1 MACALCGLGLGCPR
15 PNELFFAA
23 TDMSPETSG
32 ELRCPDIDPRIPPVE
47 LCEIGGQTPVDLGD
61 LPALAAGC
69 GDDPVT
75 IWARRRAADPT
86 RLDPCGEA
94 CGACTDSYPLDPA
107 DPRHDL
113 LTDPAILPPDACLEL
128 AHAGARGPDDRCTT
142 TRLAVWVD
150 DEPVPRLAAGVDDL
164 RPIDGTGLELRYDDA
179 YACSCADADK
189 LDTTRF
195 PCCAASD
202 VRYYD
207 VLVTPDG
214 DCPVRVRRGPA
225 HRRPIVVRGEPREF
239 TLHDAY
245 EYFSTCHDARRTH
258 FWSMTPG

>member
-1 MACALCGLGLGCPR
+1 MACALCCLGLGCTR

-32 ELRCPDIDPRIPPVE
+32 RCPDIDPRIPPVE

-86 RLDPCGEA
+86 RLDLCGEA
-94 CGACTDSYPLDPA
+94 CGACTDSYPLDPV

-164 RPIDGTGLELRYDDA
+164 RPIDGTGLALRYDDA
-179 YACSCADADK
+179 YACSCTDADK

-258 FWSMTPG
+258 FWTMTPG